1 MGACRP
7 PRRCVAA
14 YCHAGQRSHQAW
26 ALIGSDEACVQ
37 EGKEGELCRR
47 RGLVQERQ
55 AQEHH
60 QPEVEPILC
69 NCIASAGY
77 REAV

>member
-1 MGACRP
+1 MEVTTDAQHLRHCP
-7 PRRCVAA
+7 HPAE
-14 YCHAGQRSHQAW
+14 HAKKREGQA
-26 ALIGSDEACVQ
+26 E
-37 EGKEGELCRR
+37 EGKEGEHCRR

-69 NCIASAGY
+69 NCSVSADY

>member
-1 MGACRP
+1 VEVTTDEQQFRQLSSSCRTRKEA
-7 PRRCVAA
+7 RRLA
-14 YCHAGQRSHQAW
+14 
-26 ALIGSDEACVQ
+26 E
-37 EGKEGELCRR
+37 EGKEGEHCRR
-47 RGLVQERQ
+47 RVPVQERQ

-69 NCIASAGY
+69 NFSESAGY